1 MRREKGKSGPGQRRE
16 SERAGNMLGA
26 AALAICGTVD
36 QSITERGHRG
46 QVANAAL
53 AVLLQWPPRTI
64 GDLSKIL
71 RRSHSAT
78 VRLVE
83 ELQAE
88 GLVTKRSGAD
98 RRSIVLT
105 LTSAG
110 RREAAGILATREKIL
125 GSVVAQL
132 TAADRQRLSRIL
144 EKILIALTT
153 DRETCDHICRLCNL
167 AACPQKRCPAELTAL
182 EHYAGGQ

>member
-1 MRREKGKSGPGQRRE
+1 MRREKAKSVTGQSRE
-16 SERAGNMLGA
+16 RERTGNMLGA
-26 AALAICGTVD
+26 AALAISGSVD
-36 QSITERGHRG
+36 QSNTERGRRG

-53 AVLLQWPPRTI
+53 SVLLQWPPRTI

-88 GLVTKRSGAD
+88 GLVTKHSGAD

-105 LTSAG
+105 LTPAG
-110 RREAAGILATREKIL
+110 RREAAGILATREKVL
-125 GSVVAQL
+125 GDVVARL
-132 TAADRQRLSRIL
+132 TPTDRQGLSRIL
-144 EKILIALTT
+144 EKILIALTS
-153 DRETCDHICRLCNL
+153 DREACDHICRLCNL